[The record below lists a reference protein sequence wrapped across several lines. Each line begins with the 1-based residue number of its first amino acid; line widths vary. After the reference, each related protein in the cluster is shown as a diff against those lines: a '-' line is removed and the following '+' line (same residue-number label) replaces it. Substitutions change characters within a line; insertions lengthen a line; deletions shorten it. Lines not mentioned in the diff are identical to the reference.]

1 MSITYFTGC
10 TALITGVTAG
20 IGEELARQL
29 APYAETLILVA
40 RRTDRL
46 QALEHELLRDNAQ
59 LTVHTRTVDL
69 SDETQIDALAQWVRE
84 NGLNVNLLINNAGVG
99 DHGDF
104 AGSDWA
110 KVKKVIAVNITALT
124 KLTWLLL
131 PVLHQARPAGIINI
145 SSIAGFIPLPNTA
158 VYAATKAYVTSLSEA
173 LRAELRGTGIRLT
186 TVCPGPVDT
195 EFGIMAERTDKAPH
209 SPPPAILK
217 IPAAQVA
224 EEALLAAAGDRAR
237 VVPGL
242 LNCLLMA
249 VICALPMFIIR
260 FLINRAAKPAR
271 QNDIA
276 Y

>member
-1 MSITYFTGC
+1 MKYFTGC

-20 IGEELARQL
+20 IGEEMARQL

-46 QALEHELLRDNAQ
+46 QILEHELLRDNAQ

-69 SDETQIDALAQWVRE
+69 SDEAQIDGLAQWIHE
-84 NGLNVNLLINNAGVG
+84 NGLNVNLLINNAGLG

-104 AGSDWA
+104 ASADWA
-110 KVKKVIAVNITALT
+110 KLKKIIAVNITGLT
-124 KLTWLLL
+124 KLTYLLL
-131 PVLHQARPAGIINI
+131 PVLHQARPSAIINV
-145 SSIAGFIPLPNTA
+145 SSIAGFFPLADTA
-158 VYAATKAYVTSLSEA
+158 VYAASKAYVTSLTEA
-173 LRAELRGTGIRLT
+173 LRAELRGTGIRVT

-195 EFGIMAERTDKAPH
+195 EFGVVAERADKASH
-209 SPPPAILK
+209 SPPPDLLK

-224 EEALLAAAGDRAR
+224 REALLAAAGDRAR

-242 LNCLLMA
+242 MNCLFMA
-249 VICALPMFIIR
+249 VACALPMFIVR
-260 FLINRAAKPAR
+260 LIINEAAKRSR
-271 QNDIA
+271 QDDIA